1 MPEQRVHERS
11 HAIAERLS
19 LELPRLT
26 DLARVPPDPERRGR
40 FRVAVLD
47 VVLDAWENDD
57 VREAALQ
64 LRSTNAALSRA
75 MTALRSAL
83 ADMTEAI
90 KNAIALFMFCAPIAA
105 VLTWV
110 AWWSGESMLFVLL
123 FLCVL
128 SAIWVV
134 GYLSERTAAR
144 KLGHLHDEE
153 GVWRGFMQLFLTLCA
168 MTALGVIGLYA
179 FW

>member
-1 MPEQRVHERS
+1 
-11 HAIAERLS
+11 
-19 LELPRLT
+19 
-26 DLARVPPDPERRGR
+26 
-40 FRVAVLD
+40 
-47 VVLDAWENDD
+47 LDAWENDD

-153 GVWRGFMQLFLTLCA
+153 VVWRGFMQLFLTLCA

>member
-1 MPEQRVHERS
+1 
-11 HAIAERLS
+11 
-19 LELPRLT
+19 
-26 DLARVPPDPERRGR
+26 
-40 FRVAVLD
+40 
-47 VVLDAWENDD
+47 
-57 VREAALQ
+57 
-64 LRSTNAALSRA
+64 
-75 MTALRSAL
+75 
-83 ADMTEAI
+83 MTEAI
-90 KNAIALFMFCAPIAA
+90 KNAVALIIFCAPIAA

-134 GYLSERTAAR
+134 GYLSERTG
-144 KLGHLHDEE
+144 KLGRLHDEE
-153 GVWRGFMQLFLTLCA
+153 GVWRGFIQLFLTLSA